1 MRNEFLLKIAN
12 VLEQT
17 AAYVDAQEAEK
28 QNAVKVA
35 RDRSIKELSAKFSQ
49 ATGED
54 LPEDVV
60 AKLASSD
67 EDVLTTVSRLVE
79 KTGSPVESLGGS
91 SEKTGSHHPTSKKE
105 RAEAAWNNFGSF
117 INS

>member
-1 MRNEFLLKIAN
+1 MRNDFLLKIAN
-12 VLEQT
+12 VLEQA

-28 QNAVKVA
+28 QNAIKVA
-35 RDRSIKELSAKFSQ
+35 RDRSIKELASKFSQ

-54 LPEDVV
+54 LPEDVI

-79 KTGSPVESLGGS
+79 KTGSPVESLGHS

-105 RAEAAWNNFGSF
+105 RAEAAWNNFGTF

>member
-12 VLEQT
+12 VLDQT
-17 AAYVDAQEAEK
+17 AAYIDAHEAEK
-28 QNAVKVA
+28 QNAVKMA
-35 RDRSIKELSAKFSQ
+35 RERSIQELSAKFSQ

-91 SEKTGSHHPTSKKE
+91 SEKVGAHHPTTKKE
-105 RAEAAWNNFGSF
+105 RAEAAWTSFGRF